1 MKIEKVETFVA
12 HNWMFVQI
20 TTDTG
25 ITGVGESTFFGFP
38 DATAL
43 VAQGFGKRL
52 IGEDPSRIEF
62 HNLSLH
68 RAYSMRGM
76 AIGGAI
82 SAIDQALWDIKGKRL
97 QAPVWDLLGG
107 RVRAT
112 GRSGARHAGHP
123 LRARSTK
130 SSPTCEDS
138 RSPTRLRRPQDHGL
152 PARASF
158 DALRRQGRRT
168 WSTGWRHCAEA
179 LGWEIDLGIELHR
192 NMAFGESIAAIREF
206 EQFRPIFVE
215 DPIPPDSVL
224 SFGEVAEKTRVPMAA
239 GERNTSIW
247 EFREYI
253 EHGGVH
259 HVRPDV
265 GIAGGIT
272 ETKKIC
278 AMAEAHHQGVIPHA
292 VPSGPVATAAQVQLG
307 VAVPNWEVQEH
318 QVQDRAPWTK
328 AVKAILPVVNGHF
341 LPPEAPG
348 LGVEL
353 DIEGLKSIPILNK
366 VPPTAL
372 REDGAVAFR

>member
-1 MKIEKVETFVA
+1 MKIEQVETFVA
-12 HNWMFVQI
+12 HNWMFVRI
-20 TTDTG
+20 TTDNG

-43 VAQGFGKRL
+43 VAQAFGKRL

-107 RVRAT
+107 RARDKVRAMLVIPYGT
-112 GRSGARHAGHP
+112 SDEVVASCRQAVSDGYGALKVMVFQPEHHLMRFGAK
-123 LRARSTK
+123 TQ
-130 SSPTCEDS
+130 DMVD
-138 RSPTRLRRPQDHGL
+138 RLAAIRE
-152 PARASF
+152 AV
-158 DALRRQGRRT
+158 
-168 WSTGWRHCAEA
+168 GW
-179 LGWEIDLGIELHR
+179 GVDIGVELHR

-206 EQFRPIFVE
+206 EPFRPIFVE

-272 ETKKIC
+272 QTRKIC

-353 DIEGLKSIPILNK
+353 DIEGLKSIPIVNK

>member
-1 MKIEKVETFVA
+1 MKIEQVETFVA

-25 ITGVGESTFFGFP
+25 IKGVGESTFFGFP

-43 VAQGFGKRL
+43 VAEAFGKRL
-52 IGEDPSRIEF
+52 MGEDPSRIEF

-76 AIGGAI
+76 SIGGAI

-107 RVRAT
+107 RTRDKVRAMLVIPYGT
-112 GRSGARHAGHP
+112 IDEVVANSKKAVADGYTALKIMVYQPEHHLMAFGAKVKDMVDRMA
-123 LRARSTK
+123 
-130 SSPTCEDS
+130 
-138 RSPTRLRRPQDHGL
+138 
-152 PARASF
+152 
-158 DALRRQGRRT
+158 ALR
-168 WSTGWRHCAEA
+168 EA
-179 LGWEIDLGIELHR
+179 LGWEVELGIELHR
-192 NMAFGESIAAIREF
+192 NMALGESIAAIREF
-206 EQFRPIFVE
+206 EQFRPLFVE

-247 EFREYI
+247 EFREYV

-259 HVRPDV
+259 HIRPDV

-272 ETKKIC
+272 GTRKIC
-278 AMAEAHHQGVIPHA
+278 ALAEAHHQGIIPHA

-307 VAVPNWEVQEH
+307 FAVPNWEVIEH
-318 QVQDRAPWTK
+318 QVQDSAPWTK
-328 AVKAILPVVNGHF
+328 AVKAIVPVVHGHW
-341 LPPEAPG
+341 LPNETPG

-353 DIEGLKSIPILNK
+353 DIEGLKAIPILNK
-366 VPPTAL
+366 VPPTSL
-372 REDGAVAFR
+372 KTDGSVAFR